1 MPGSQ
6 ALYIGIGLLFGAGLL
21 LIVVLGSAGRS
32 PGWWLR
38 SCGLLLATALLAVYA
53 IGRGGLQTAMPQ
65 AQAPAA
71 ASAALQ
77 PAASEPPSFVV
88 LADGDGHFRLTG
100 SVNGAKVHF
109 LVDTGASLVIL
120 NEADARKVGI
130 DPDKLSYT
138 TTFRTAN
145 GQTDGA
151 LINIGELAVGAIRLE
166 GVEGAV
172 ERQNMGDSLLGAS
185 FLRRLGSV
193 KVDGNAM
200 KLSQ

>member
-6 ALYIGIGLLFGAGLL
+6 ALYIGIGLLFGACLL
-21 LIVVLGSAGRS
+21 LIVFLGSAGRS

-38 SCGLLLATALLAVYA
+38 SCGLLLATAVLAVYA
-53 IGRGGLQTAMPQ
+53 IGRGGLSTPD
-65 AQAPAA
+65 APAPTA

-138 TTFRTAN
+138 ATFKTAN

-151 LINIGELAVGAIRLE
+151 LIDIGELAVGAIRLE

>member
-21 LIVVLGSAGRS
+21 LIVFLGSAGRS

-38 SCGLLLATALLAVYA
+38 SCGLLLATAVLAVYA
-53 IGRGGLQTAMPQ
+53 IGRGGLQTRTAIT
-65 AQAPAA
+65 PAA

-77 PAASEPPSFVV
+77 PAPDEPPSFVV

-120 NEADARKVGI
+120 NEADARRVGI

-138 TTFRTAN
+138 ATFKTAN

-151 LINIGELAVGAIRLE
+151 LIDIGELAVGAIRLE